1 MQSSST
7 IPAPTPL
14 AGRADTLRHLAG
26 ETFDLLVVGGGITGA
41 GIARDAAL
49 RGLRVALVE
58 RDDFASGTS
67 SRSSRLVHGG
77 VRYLEHGYLHLVF
90 EASRERRTLLRIAP
104 HLVRPLEF
112 TWPVYAGARV
122 PAWKLRA
129 GLLLY
134 DALALF
140 RNVANHTPLSAADVL
155 DREPGLR
162 REGLRGGAAY
172 YDAATN
178 DARLTLAN
186 ALAAAE
192 AGAAVV
198 NHAAVTE
205 LLRDGARLRGAVVH
219 DALTGDRLTVR
230 ARLVVNATGPW
241 SDMLRGQDDP
251 SAPPA
256 VRGTKG
262 VHIAVPRARLGN
274 AGALTLLSPLDGR
287 VMFAL
292 PAGSHAIVGTT
303 DTPTAAS
310 PDEVR
315 ATAADVDYLLRSA
328 NAFFPDVGLT
338 RRDVVSAWAGIR
350 PLVASGYR
358 AHGGATSASREHEIT
373 VSAGGVVGVS
383 GGKLTT
389 YRSMAAEATDAAE
402 RALGHRPTRSRTA
415 DVPLPGGDVASL
427 DGELAAARA
436 AVGAG
441 RDDIAER
448 LVAAYGSRWRDVWAL
463 AAADPALGA
472 PLVIGLPYVAA
483 ELVHA
488 ARSEMA
494 CTLADLL
501 VRRTFLAFETTDAAV
516 CVAER
521 VAALVAPVL
530 GWSAADERREVER
543 YRRDAARLFAV
554 DAAEPDS
561 GAIGGTAATG

>member
-7 IPAPTPL
+7 TPEPTPL
-14 AGRADTLRHLAG
+14 ARRAGTLRRLAG

-122 PAWKLRA
+122 PGWKLRA

-186 ALAAAE
+186 AMAAAE

-205 LLRDGARLRGAVVH
+205 LLRDGGRLRGAVVH

-241 SDMLRGQDDP
+241 SDMLRVQDDP

-262 VHIAVPRARLGN
+262 VHIAVPRSRLGN

-315 ATAADVDYLLRSA
+315 ATEADVDYLLRSA
-328 NAFFPDVGLT
+328 NAFFPDAGLAH
-338 RRDVVSAWAGIR
+338 RDVVSAWAGIR

-373 VSAGGVVGVS
+373 VSGGGVVGVS

-402 RALGHRPTRSRTA
+402 RALGRRPTRSRTA

-427 DGELAAARA
+427 DGELTAAREA
-436 AVGAG
+436 TGG
-441 RDDIAER
+441 RDDVAER
-448 LVAAYGSRWRDVWAL
+448 LVAAYGSRWRDVCAL
-463 AAADPALGA
+463 VAADPALGA
-472 PLVIGLPYVAA
+472 PLVVGLPYVAA

-501 VRRTFLAFETTDAAV
+501 VRRTFLAFETPDAAV
-516 CVAER
+516 CVAVR
-521 VAALVAPVL
+521 AAALVAPVL

-543 YRRDAARLFAV
+543 YRREAARLFGV
-554 DAAEPDS
+554 DAAEPGA
-561 GAIGGTAATG
+561 GAIGGTAAAD